1 MPIAVYRLAER
12 EGFEPS
18 EEYDPLTRLAGEH
31 LQPLG
36 HLSTDNDTR
45 QNGQSAIRIAQGGVA
60 TRGPYN
66 QNSVTESFFSRCLD
80 APAGPQTA

>member
-1 MPIAVYRLAER
+1 MAVYRLAER

-36 HLSTDNDTR
+36 HLSTDNDTHKTGS
-45 QNGQSAIRIAQGGVA
+45 QPSG
-60 TRGPYN
+60 
-66 QNSVTESFFSRCLD
+66 
-80 APAGPQTA
+80 